1 MCLWHI
7 KIALLIAK
15 KELNHEEDP
24 VLLIFCFSFFK
35 FVGASTL
42 SDLNPHSGN
51 EFLYKIRERLSKS
64 PSVP

>member
-42 SDLNPHSGN
+42 SDLKAA
-51 EFLYKIRERLSKS
+51 FRE
-64 PSVP
+64 